1 MTTSFRSLAQSLIAL
16 ALVLG
21 SSAASADGRTIPI
34 YIAPP
39 IDGAGDA
46 ELARWAFQS
55 YQRASG
61 EAIRFSPAPEKSA
74 LVRLYWVGHGR
85 AGGFGEMRPIVVDGK
100 AGAELFVNTEME
112 LYGVEIAGAARAD
125 KLYRDTIVYLTC
137 VHELGHGLGLQHTAE
152 YLDIMYS
159 FQYGGD
165 IPAYFRRYRQRLA
178 GRADI
183 ARTDAFSDGD
193 LSQLRNVLARQ

>member
-1 MTTSFRSLAQSLIAL
+1 MTILLRKLAP
-16 ALVLG
+16 ALVAVALLG
-21 SSAASADGRTIPI
+21 GASARAAGRTIPI

-39 IDGAGDA
+39 VDAVGDA

-61 EAIRFSPAPEKSA
+61 EAVRFVPSPEKSA
-74 LVRLYWVGHGR
+74 LIRLYWVGHGR
-85 AGGFGEMRPIVVDGK
+85 AGGFGEMRPITVDGRT
-100 AGAELFVNTEME
+100 GAALYVNTEME
-112 LYGVEIAGAARAD
+112 LYGSEIAGAARAD

-152 YLDIMYS
+152 YPDIMYS
-159 FQYGGD
+159 FQHGGD
-165 IPAYFRRYRQRLA
+165 IPAYFTRYRQRLT

-193 LSQLRNVLARQ
+193 LSQLRDLRARE